1 MEPPPKQVDD
11 AAEQQHEPLTVEVV
25 EEHDRTR
32 DTLRRDVKDA
42 VVAELRARDP
52 SHPDRP

>member
-52 SHPDRP
+52 SHRDRP